1 MFTSTSN
8 VSKSAVSKRKDKIT
22 LREFPPA
29 GPASPKGNTANFA
42 MWAPTI

>member
-1 MFTSTSN
+1 MFASTSN
-8 VSKSAVSKRKDKIT
+8 ISKSAVSNCKDKTT

-42 MWAPTI
+42 IWAPTI